1 MIVMGNSLVSLVL
14 PFEIVAV
21 RVTSVVVA
29 GRVTTPVVPTIP
41 VLVEAQLIAVLFSPA
56 VGRVRF
62 CVTLAAES
70 PDANV
75 I

>member
-1 MIVMGNSLVSLVL
+1 VSLAL

-29 GRVTTPVVPTIP
+29 GRVTTPVVLTIP
-41 VLVEAQLIAVLFSPA
+41 VLLEAQLIAVPFGPA

-62 CVTLAAES
+62 WVTLDAES

>member
-1 MIVMGNSLVSLVL
+1 VSLAL

-29 GRVTTPVVPTIP
+29 GRVITPVVLTTA
-41 VLVEAQLIAVLFSPA
+41 VLFEAQLIAVPFGPA

-70 PDANV
+70 SDAKV

>member
-1 MIVMGNSLVSLVL
+1 
-14 PFEIVAV
+14 
-21 RVTSVVVA
+21 VVA
-29 GRVTTPVVPTIP
+29 GRVTTPAALTTPA
-41 VLVEAQLIAVLFSPA
+41 LLEAQLIAVLFEPA